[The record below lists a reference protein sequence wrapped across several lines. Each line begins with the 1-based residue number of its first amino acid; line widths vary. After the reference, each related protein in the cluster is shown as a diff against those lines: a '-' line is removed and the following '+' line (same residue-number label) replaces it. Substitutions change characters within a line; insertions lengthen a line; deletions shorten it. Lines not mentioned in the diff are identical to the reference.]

1 MIPLAQELAAEG
13 FSMATIAA
21 RLGVG
26 RSTVW
31 DWLQTARSGKGNDLQ
46 NRFLDAIQS
55 GAGNVEKKCLGALAR
70 ALASEECR
78 DSTPAATWMLTHHP
92 LIRDSWS
99 DAAATRREIDRVLG
113 QVAKGILES
122 RLPDDQKAA
131 VMLSIRAQ
139 GVHVLEPEGDASC

>member
-55 GAGNVEKKCLGALAR
+55 GAGNVEKKCLSALAR
-70 ALASEECR
+70 ALGSDECR

-113 QVAKGILES
+113 QVAKGIAESGLPLEQQQA
-122 RLPDDQKAA
+122 LI
-131 VMLSIRAQ
+131 LSIRAN
-139 GVHVLEPEGDASC
+139 GVGVGDGTADD

>member
-55 GAGNVEKKCLGALAR
+55 GAGNVEKKCLSALAR
-70 ALASEECR
+70 ALGSDECR

-113 QVAKGILES
+113 QVAKGIAESGLPLEQQQA
-122 RLPDDQKAA
+122 LI
-131 VMLSIRAQ
+131 LSIRAN
-139 GVHVLEPEGDASC
+139 GVGVGNGTADD

>member
-1 MIPLAQELAAEG
+1 MIPLAHDLAAQG
-13 FSMATIAA
+13 FSMATIASK
-21 RLGVG
+21 LGVG

-31 DWLQTARSGKGNDLQ
+31 DWLHTAKSGNGTDLQ

-55 GAGNVEKKCLGALAR
+55 GAGNVEKKCLSALAR
-70 ALASEECR
+70 ALNSEECR

-113 QVAKGILES
+113 QVAKGITESGLPLEQQQA
-122 RLPDDQKAA
+122 LI
-131 VMLSIRAQ
+131 LSIRAN
-139 GVHVLEPEGDASC
+139 GVGVGDGTADD

>member
-31 DWLQTARSGKGNDLQ
+31 DWLQTAKSGKGNDLQ

-55 GAGNVEKKCLGALAR
+55 GAGNVEKKCLSALAR
-70 ALASEECR
+70 ALGSDECR

-113 QVAKGILES
+113 QVAKGIAESGLPLEQQQA
-122 RLPDDQKAA
+122 LI
-131 VMLSIRAQ
+131 LSIRAN
-139 GVHVLEPEGDASC
+139 GVGVGDGTADN

>member
-1 MIPLAQELAAEG
+1 MIPLAHELAAEG
-13 FSMATIAA
+13 FSMATIASK
-21 RLGVG
+21 LGVG

-31 DWLQTARSGKGNDLQ
+31 DWLQTAKSGKGTDLQ

-55 GAGNVEKKCLGALAR
+55 GAGNVEKKCLSALAR
-70 ALASEECR
+70 ALNSDECR

-113 QVAKGILES
+113 QVAKGIHES
-122 RLPDDQKAA
+122 RLPDDQKQA
-131 VMLSIRAQ
+131 VLLSIKAQ
-139 GVHVLEPEGDASC
+139 GIQVQEPDDASP